1 MRRMLRCC
9 LALLVAACLA
19 SCGGGSG
26 GSGDTPAPAPSVQGS
41 VSLSLAGGAAPGYD
55 HVWVTVSAV
64 ALHTQADRAWGQD
77 DASWQVIR
85 LASPRTL
92 DLAAL
97 TNGAVSALFSGKVV
111 PAGSYAQLRLFV
123 LPHDAT
129 LADAAQQLNL
139 AYNAQVDYTDA
150 TGVQH
155 QLPLELADATLGL
168 RVDGP
173 IVVTADQDTDLALQW
188 DIERSLARFA
198 ADDGVDRL
206 MMRPDL
212 HWYDLSAT
220 GAIVGLMDKSL
231 FCAAGVKA
239 ANCLYDV
246 VASAEVPSA
255 DGRFKRSVRSAPVVL
270 GDSYA
275 VFALYPLPALS
286 AEGRFD
292 VVIRGRNMQTMVVR
306 AVPASA
312 ADLLAATPTQL
323 GANPA
328 DPAHPV
334 PMQPLLLSQGEASVS
349 LSQPLQPASAQL
361 VFGRTLPGSGEL
373 PLELVAANTDPFTG
387 RLTQAVP
394 LAGGAL
400 RVATY
405 SADTV
410 LSFADVI
417 PAEGDSGF
425 SVMSLGTRYD
435 DASATLLLTAPA
447 GSALAFAAPTTTAKS
462 GLGSAGLTV
471 ALSGGT
477 AASYDAAQLVIA
489 DVAGVVQT
497 RDVSSLIGSGG
508 TLSLTLPAGGAAAS
522 LGGTAVYAVALRAW
536 KRSAPASSLRWVRV
550 ASPVDLLSATAAQVS
565 LTLP

>member
-1 MRRMLRCC
+1 MLRCC

-26 GSGDTPAPAPSVQGS
+26 GSGDTPAPAASVQGS
-41 VSLSLAGGAAPGYD
+41 VSLSIAGGAAPGYD

-64 ALHTQADRAWGQD
+64 ALHTEADRAWGQD

-85 LASPRTL
+85 LASPHTL

-97 TNGAVSALFSGKVV
+97 TNGAVSALFSGNVL

-129 LADAAQQLNL
+129 LADAARQLNL

-150 TGVQH
+150 AGVQH
-155 QLPLELADATLGL
+155 RLPLELADASLGL

-188 DIERSLARFA
+188 DVERSVARFA
-198 ADDGVDRL
+198 ADDGVDR
-206 MMRPDL
+206 MTMRPDL
-212 HWYDLSAT
+212 RWYDLSAT

-246 VASAEVPSA
+246 VVSAEAPST

-270 GDSYA
+270 GDTYA
-275 VFALYPLPALS
+275 VFALYPLPASS

-312 ADLLAATPTQL
+312 ADLLAAAPTQL

-328 DPAHPV
+328 DPTHPV
-334 PMQPLLLSQGEASVS
+334 PMQPVLLSQGEASVS
-349 LSQPLQPASAQL
+349 LSQPLQPASAQI

-387 RLTQAVP
+387 RLTQPLP

-410 LSFADVI
+410 LSFADVT

-425 SVMSLGTRYD
+425 SMMSLGTRYD
-435 DASATLLLTAPA
+435 DASATSLLSAPGGSSTAFVAPA
-447 GSALAFAAPTTTAKS
+447 PSAKS
-462 GLGSAGLTV
+462 GLASATLTV

-477 AASYDAAQLVIA
+477 TASYDAAQLVIA

-497 RDVSSLIGSGG
+497 REVSSLIGSGG
-508 TLSLTLPAGGAAAS
+508 TLSLTLPAGAAAAS
-522 LGGTAVYAVALRAW
+522 LGGTAVYAVSVRAW
-536 KRSAPASSLRWVRV
+536 KRSAPSSSLRWVRTS
-550 ASPVDLLSATAAQVS
+550 APVDLRSASSAQVS

>member
-1 MRRMLRCC
+1 MRLLRY
-9 LALLVAACLA
+9 LALLAAAWLA
-19 SCGGGSG
+19 GCGGGG
-26 GSGDTPAPAPSVQGS
+26 GSSSDAPTPTPSVQGS

-55 HVWVTVSAV
+55 HVWITVTAV
-64 ALHTQADRAWGQD
+64 ALHTEADRAWSQD
-77 DASWQVIR
+77 DASWQAIR
-85 LASPRTL
+85 LASPVTV

-97 TNGAVSALFSGKVV
+97 TNGAVSALFSGKLL

-129 LADAAQQLNL
+129 VADAAKDMSL

-150 TGVQH
+150 SGVQH
-155 QLPLELADATLGL
+155 RLPLELADASLGL

-188 DIERSLARFA
+188 DVERSLARFA

-206 MMRPDL
+206 TMRPDL
-212 HWYDLSAT
+212 HRYDLSAT
-220 GAIVGLMDKSL
+220 GAIVGVIDKSL

-246 VASAEVPSA
+246 VASAELASA
-255 DGRFKRSVRSAPVVL
+255 DGRFKRSVRSTPVVL
-270 GDSYA
+270 GDKYA
-275 VFALYPLPALS
+275 VFALYPLPAV
-286 AEGRFD
+286 GDDQRFD

-312 ADLLAATPTQL
+312 KDLLEANPTQL

-328 DPAHPV
+328 DPSQPA
-334 PMQPLLLSQGEASVS
+334 PMQPVLLAQGEASVS

-361 VFGRTLPGSGEL
+361 VFGRTLPDTGEL
-373 PLELVAANTDPFTG
+373 PLELVAANTDPFSG
-387 RLTQAVP
+387 SLAQPLP

-405 SADTV
+405 NADAV
-410 LSFADVI
+410 LTFADVT

-435 DASATLLLTAPA
+435 DASATATLSAPGGGTLAFTAP
-447 GSALAFAAPTTTAKS
+447 SPTAKS
-462 GLGSAGLTV
+462 GLGSATLTV
-471 ALSGGT
+471 SLSGG
-477 AASYDAAQLVIA
+477 APASYDAAQLVIA

-508 TLSLTLPAGGAAAS
+508 MLSVTLPAGTAAAS
-522 LGGTAVYAVALRAW
+522 LGGTAAYAVSLRVW
-536 KRSAPASSLRWVRV
+536 KRSAAASSLRWVRA
-550 ASPVDLLSATAAQVS
+550 ASPVDLRSASAAQVN